1 MYTFLNGEIHL
12 AGCLQVERLTMEE
25 EEEKMFGRGS
35 RQRKEVDYSDS
46 LTDKQWLR
54 VCAGADHFTQD
65 SQYIFYSTRERITK
79 DMLYIVVL

>member
-1 MYTFLNGEIHL
+1 LNGEIHL

-54 VCAGADHFTQD
+54 VCAVANNFTQY
-65 SQYIFYSTRERITK
+65 SKYMFYSTRESITK
-79 DMLYIVVL
+79 DMSYNFMFVN